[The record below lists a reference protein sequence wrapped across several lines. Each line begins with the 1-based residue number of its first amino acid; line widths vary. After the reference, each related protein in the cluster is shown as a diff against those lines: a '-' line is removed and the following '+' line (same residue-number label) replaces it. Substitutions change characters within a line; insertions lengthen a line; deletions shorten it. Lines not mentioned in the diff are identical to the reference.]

1 MTWWH
6 RLWRRNRL
14 ETELDA
20 ELRDHVERQVAEEV
34 RSGALEPV
42 ARRRARLQFGGLDQI
57 KERCR
62 DVRGTRWLDEIWQD
76 LRYAVRLLA
85 KHRSFT
91 AVAVL
96 ALGIGIGINT
106 AMVTMFIAHTVRGL
120 PVANADRVL
129 LLSTQDDRARR
140 LGFSY
145 ADFEDARTA
154 SRSYEGLAAY
164 TGVAAVIGDDDQ
176 PSDRYQGAYVS
187 VDLFRLIGETPIAG
201 RDFNADDDLLGAPAV
216 AILGSSVWRSRYG
229 ADPATLGRTVR
240 VDGRLVTVVGVM
252 PDQFRFPNGANLWL
266 PIAQMPELLERPRDV
281 RGLDIVGRLVDGVSL
296 EEARTEIDRI
306 GSTLAAAYPA
316 SNAEIR
322 FTARP
327 INDRFNAND
336 PVWDR
341 FVQIGFIVLLVA
353 CTNVAGLLVM
363 RSVSRTHE
371 VSIRASLGATRW
383 QLLRQLLVESAVLAL
398 AGGIVGLGVST
409 VGLRAI
415 RRALGADGLPYW
427 IEYTMDARV
436 FGVLSVVCLGSVF
449 IFGLMPAIHL
459 SKTRSRGGLTAH
471 GFTVAGEMHTRR
483 LTGMFLI
490 VQVGLALLFGAMLVK
505 DLGEYRQSEW
515 AMRVVDPVDL
525 HTMWIS
531 LPGRT
536 YPTDHERH
544 RFYDRVTMQLDEI
557 GTIDDVAVTSAVP
570 FAPLGA
576 RQRQVAL
583 DVTAASMPDTLPS
596 VLTVRVDDAYFDT
609 LGLEVGTGRDFNQ
622 LDGTPG
628 HASAIV
634 NRRFADIH
642 FPGTNPVG
650 QRLQLHS
657 GTMDDVTPWLTI
669 VGVAPMMDQRAGPV
683 PDPVVFLPSR
693 GTPPVTA
700 ALIVRS
706 SRTLTAVTAVIR
718 ETVQRLDPDLPVYR
732 VRTMAQ
738 VLADARGGPRM
749 SLQLFFV
756 VASVALGLA
765 AIGLYALTAHT
776 VALRTQ
782 ELGIRMA
789 LGAERGHVRWIV
801 VRRVM
806 THVALGIGAGVAL
819 STVLPFDTSA
829 PTLAAGSALLAAAAL
844 AAASA
849 PMRRATRF
857 DPATVLRW
865 E

>member
-1 MTWWH
+1 
-6 RLWRRNRL
+6 
-14 ETELDA
+14 
-20 ELRDHVERQVAEEV
+20 
-34 RSGALEPV
+34 
-42 ARRRARLQFGGLDQI
+42 
-57 KERCR
+57 
-62 DVRGTRWLDEIWQD
+62 
-76 LRYAVRLLA
+76 
-85 KHRSFT
+85 
-91 AVAVL
+91 
-96 ALGIGIGINT
+96 
-106 AMVTMFIAHTVRGL
+106 
-120 PVANADRVL
+120 
-129 LLSTQDDRARR
+129 
-140 LGFSY
+140 
-145 ADFEDARTA
+145 
-154 SRSYEGLAAY
+154 
-164 TGVAAVIGDDDQ
+164 
-176 PSDRYQGAYVS
+176 
-187 VDLFRLIGETPIAG
+187 
-201 RDFNADDDLLGAPAV
+201 
-216 AILGSSVWRSRYG
+216 
-229 ADPATLGRTVR
+229 
-240 VDGRLVTVVGVM
+240 
-252 PDQFRFPNGANLWL
+252 
-266 PIAQMPELLERPRDV
+266 
-281 RGLDIVGRLVDGVSL
+281 
-296 EEARTEIDRI
+296 
-306 GSTLAAAYPA
+306 
-316 SNAEIR
+316 
-322 FTARP
+322 
-327 INDRFNAND
+327 
-336 PVWDR
+336 
-341 FVQIGFIVLLVA
+341 
-353 CTNVAGLLVM
+353 
-363 RSVSRTHE
+363 
-371 VSIRASLGATRW
+371 
-383 QLLRQLLVESAVLAL
+383 
-398 AGGIVGLGVST
+398 
-409 VGLRAI
+409 
-415 RRALGADGLPYW
+415 
-427 IEYTMDARV
+427 
-436 FGVLSVVCLGSVF
+436 
-449 IFGLMPAIHL
+449 
-459 SKTRSRGGLTAH
+459 
-471 GFTVAGEMHTRR
+471 
-483 LTGMFLI
+483 
-490 VQVGLALLFGAMLVK
+490 
-505 DLGEYRQSEW
+505 
-515 AMRVVDPVDL
+515 MRVVDPVDL